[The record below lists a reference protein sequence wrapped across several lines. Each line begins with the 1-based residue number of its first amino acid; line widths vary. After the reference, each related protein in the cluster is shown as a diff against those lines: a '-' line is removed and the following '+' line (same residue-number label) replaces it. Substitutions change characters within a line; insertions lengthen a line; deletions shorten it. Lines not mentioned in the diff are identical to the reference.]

1 MREPVLYDFV
11 LSSVETRFD
20 CVKLL
25 KRSARGEVLL
35 LRHKES
41 GQNLVFRR
49 FMGSAQVYRRLLEV
63 KCANLPQVY
72 EVAERDGQVLV
83 LEEYVRGDSLSFLL
97 EGGKIPKRQVRAVGR
112 QLCNAL
118 QVLHSVEA
126 VHRDIKPD
134 NVILRADEAVLI
146 DFDASRLFDPDAQQ
160 DTQVL
165 GTIGYAAPEQYGI
178 SQSDSRSDIYSMG
191 VLLNV
196 MLTGKH
202 PSMELASGRM
212 ERVIRRCTEMNPQR
226 RYQTVKQLMDA
237 L

>member
-1 MREPVLYDFV
+1 MLYEFV
-11 LSSVETRFD
+11 LSSVETCFD
-20 CVKLL
+20 CVKKL
-25 KRSARGEVLL
+25 KQSERGEVLL
-35 LRHKES
+35 LRHKGS
-41 GQNLVFRR
+41 GQNLIFRR
-49 FMGSAQVYRRLLEV
+49 FTGSAQVYRRLLEV
-63 KCANLPQVY
+63 KCDNLPQIY

-83 LEEYVRGDSLSFLL
+83 LEEYVRGDSLAFLL
-97 EGGKIPKRQVRAVGR
+97 EGGVIPKRQVRAVAR

-118 QVLHSVEA
+118 QVLHAVEA

-134 NVILRADEAVLI
+134 NVILRGDEAVLI
-146 DFDASRLFDPDAQQ
+146 DFDASRLFDPEAQQ

-202 PSMELASGRM
+202 PSVDQTTGRL

-226 RYQTVKQLMDA
+226 RYQTVKQLMDV